1 LSTTIAVPFTFT
13 GGAIQTTDDPHIT
26 ARQEILDVI
35 MTNTYE
41 RVMMPHYG
49 ASTQRLLFQTLDSL
63 VVADY
68 REETLDMLNR
78 NLSNSRAMS
87 LTVTNRTPDGS
98 WSGPG
103 GVEATLYVNVEYR
116 LNSDPNTP
124 ASVSIGVVSP
134 MSINS
139 LTIV

>member
-1 LSTTIAVPFTFT
+1 LSTTIAVPFTFSA
-13 GGAIQTTDDPHIT
+13 GAIQTTDDPHVI

-49 ASTQRLLFQTLDSL
+49 AATQRLLFQTLDSL

-68 REETLDMLNR
+68 KEETLDMLNR

-87 LTVTNRTPDGS
+87 LTVADRSPDGS

-103 GVEATLYVNVEYR
+103 GVESSLFVNVQYR

-124 ASVSIGVVSP
+124 ASVSIGVVNP
-134 MSINS
+134 MFINS
-139 LTIV
+139 LTLV

>member
-1 LSTTIAVPFTFT
+1 
-13 GGAIQTTDDPHIT
+13 
-26 ARQEILDVI
+26 

-49 ASTQRLLFQTLDSL
+49 AATRRLLFQTLDSL

-68 REETLDMLNR
+68 KEETLDILNR

-87 LTVTNRTPDGS
+87 LTVTDRPPDRS

-103 GVEATLYVNVEYR
+103 DDEATLYVNVQYR
-116 LNSDPNTP
+116 LNL
-124 ASVSIGVVSP
+124 
-134 MSINS
+134 S
-139 LTIV
+139 LIHI

>member
-1 LSTTIAVPFTFT
+1 MSTTIAVPFTFS
-13 GGAIQTTDDPHIT
+13 GGVIQTTDDPHTI

-41 RVMMPHYG
+41 RVMLPHYG
-49 ASTQRLLFQTLDSL
+49 AATRRLMFQQLDAL

-68 REETLDMLNR
+68 KEETLDMLNR

-87 LTVTNRTPDGS
+87 LTVTDRTPDGS

-103 GVEATLYVNVEYR
+103 DAEASLYVNVEYR
-116 LNSDPNTP
+116 LNNDPNTP
-124 ASVSIGVVSP
+124 ADVTIGVVNP
-134 MSINS
+134 LSINS
-139 LTIV
+139 LTLV

>member
-1 LSTTIAVPFTFT
+1 
-13 GGAIQTTDDPHIT
+13 
-26 ARQEILDVI
+26 
-35 MTNTYE
+35 MYE

-68 REETLDMLNR
+68 KEETLDMLNR
-78 NLSNSRAMS
+78 SLSNSRAMS
-87 LTVTNRTPDGS
+87 LTVTDRAPDGS

-103 GVEATLYVNVEYR
+103 GVESSLFVNVQYQ

-124 ASVSIGVVSP
+124 ASVSIGVVNP
-134 MSINS
+134 LSIGS
-139 LTIV
+139 LTLV

>member
-1 LSTTIAVPFTFT
+1 MSTTIAVPFTFSA
-13 GGAIQTTDDPHIT
+13 GAIQTTDDPHVI

-49 ASTQRLLFQTLDSL
+49 AATQRLLFQTLDSL

-68 REETLDMLNR
+68 KEETLDMLNR

-87 LTVTNRTPDGS
+87 LTVTDRSPDGS

-103 GVEATLYVNVEYR
+103 GVESSLFVNVQYR

-124 ASVSIGVVSP
+124 ASVSIGVVNP
-134 MSINS
+134 MFINS
-139 LTIV
+139 LTLV

>member
-1 LSTTIAVPFTFT
+1 MSTTIAVPFTFT
-13 GGAIQTTDDPHIT
+13 GGAIHTTDDPHII

-35 MTNTYE
+35 MTNMYE

-68 REETLDMLNR
+68 KEETLDMLNR
-78 NLSNSRAMS
+78 SLSNSRAMS
-87 LTVTNRTPDGS
+87 LTVTDRAPDGS

-103 GVEATLYVNVEYR
+103 GVESSLFVNVQYQ

-124 ASVSIGVVSP
+124 ASVSIGVVNP

-139 LTIV
+139 LTLV

>member
-1 LSTTIAVPFTFT
+1 LSTSIAVPFTFT
-13 GGAIQTTDDPHIT
+13 GGAIQATDDPHTI

-68 REETLDMLNR
+68 KEETLDMLNR
-78 NLSNSRAMS
+78 SLSNSRAMS
-87 LTVTNRTPDGS
+87 LTVTDRAPDGS

-103 GVEATLYVNVEYR
+103 GVESSLFVNVQYQ

-124 ASVSIGVVSP
+124 ASVSIGVVNP
-134 MSINS
+134 LSIGS
-139 LTIV
+139 LTLV

>member
-1 LSTTIAVPFTFT
+1 LSTTIAVPFTFSA
-13 GGAIQTTDDPHIT
+13 GAVQTTDDPHKI

-49 ASTQRLLFQTLDSL
+49 AATRRLLFQTLDSL
-63 VVADY
+63 MVADY
-68 REETLDMLNR
+68 KEETMDMLNR
-78 NLSNSRAMS
+78 SLSNSRAMS
-87 LTVTNRTPDGS
+87 LTVTDRPPDMA

-103 GVEATLYVNVEYR
+103 DDEATLYVNVQYR

-124 ASVSIGVVSP
+124 ASVSIGVVNP

-139 LTIV
+139 LSLV

>member
-1 LSTTIAVPFTFT
+1 MSTTIAVPFTFSA
-13 GGAIQTTDDPHIT
+13 GAIQTTDDPHVT

-41 RVMMPHYG
+41 RVMLPYYG
-49 ASTQRLLFQTLDSL
+49 ASTRRLLFQTLDSL

-68 REETLDMLNR
+68 KEETLDMLNR

-87 LTVTNRTPDGS
+87 LTVTDRSPDGS

-103 GVEATLYVNVEYR
+103 GVESSLFVNVQYR

-124 ASVSIGVVSP
+124 ASVSIGVVNP

-139 LTIV
+139 LTLV

>member
-1 LSTTIAVPFTFT
+1 LSTTIVVPFTFT
-13 GGAIQTTDDPHIT
+13 GGAIQTTDDPHII

-35 MTNTYE
+35 MTNMYE
-41 RVMMPHYG
+41 RVMMPYYG
-49 ASTQRLLFQTLDSL
+49 ASTRRLLFQQLDSL

-68 REETLDMLNR
+68 KEETLDMLNR

-87 LTVTNRTPDGS
+87 LTVTARPPDGS

-103 GVEATLYVNVEYR
+103 EMDATLYVNVDYQ

-124 ASVSIGVVSP
+124 ASVSIGVVNSL
-134 MSINS
+134 SINS
-139 LTIV
+139 LSLV